1 MTGFRRLDAV
11 ASADGSERKQHGVVQ
26 QILELT
32 EQDWADRSFCWV
44 SEQDCMRH
52 GQVCLRTRPTGPGT
66 WVYVMW
72 SGLSGPYAERAEGLV
87 KISKAAAR
95 GR

>member
-1 MTGFRRLDAV
+1 MTGLRRGDPVTA
-11 ASADGSERKQHGVVQ
+11 ADGNRLKRHGRVQ
-26 QILELT
+26 QVLELT
-32 EQDWADRSFCWV
+32 EQDWRDRSFCWV

-72 SGLSGPYAERAEGLV
+72 SGLSGPYAERADRLI
-87 KISKAAAR
+87 KITTR
-95 GR
+95 